1 LAQFLSVW
9 AKNQTKVLHYITT
22 LLASSPLRKGKFH
35 SLIIRSHLFKFLAGI
50 IKSTCALLDKPLIS
64 PPLAIELSGLSLPPA
79 HLFVL
84 LVPMFL
90 LTFNGAVG
98 RVPAAPVDRFS
109 LAVEALKAKIIL

>member
-1 LAQFLSVW
+1 LGKEPNESITLHNNPARIFTSSQRKISLTYYPLS
-9 AKNQTKVLHYITT
+9 
-22 LLASSPLRKGKFH
+22 
-35 SLIIRSHLFKFLAGI
+35 FLAGI

-90 LTFNGAVG
+90 LTFDGAVG